1 MSSFILQLSLI
12 SVFGL
17 MVQSAPIHLTKRST
31 CTIDNT
37 TRTVLEK
44 RLFHAARDLH
54 NANGQLGNYLSSL
67 SEIVINNTETIHKT
81 KKIASETFSTFS
93 YRCQHFTKVMTLK
106 LQLQDHLFSAEN
118 TSYINQNAKQLAKML
133 TSLQTMADTFD
144 DIEFDK
150 DNRRCIKLT
159 PSQYKIMTL
168 LESKFDLNKWYN
180 GFNKNLCQLRARVN

>member
-31 CTIDNT
+31 CTKGNVS
-37 TRTVLEK
+37 VLEK
-44 RLFHAARDLH
+44 RLYCAARDLH
-54 NANGQLGNYLSSL
+54 DANGQLKKYLSSL

-133 TSLQTMADTFD
+133 TSLQTMANTFD
-144 DIEFDK
+144 DIEFDR

-159 PSQYKIMTL
+159 PAQYKILTL
-168 LESKFDLNKWYN
+168 LESFANDLKGWYN
-180 GFNKNLCQLRARVN
+180 GFDEKLTQLRA

>member
-12 SVFGL
+12 SVFGFI
-17 MVQSAPIHLTKRST
+17 VQSAPIHLTKRST

-44 RLFHAARDLH
+44 RLFYAARDLH
-54 NANGQLGNYLSSL
+54 NANGQLGNYLSNL
-67 SEIVINNTETIHKT
+67 PEIVTDNAE
-81 KKIASETFSTFS
+81 KITSETLNFSIFS
-93 YRCQHFTKVMTLK
+93 YRCKRFTKVMTLK
-106 LQLQDHLFSAEN
+106 LQLQDYLFSVE
-118 TSYINQNAKQLAKML
+118 TINQNAKQLAKML

-168 LESKFDLNKWYN
+168 LESKFDLNEWFN
-180 GFNKNLCQLRARVN
+180 GFNQNLCQLRARVN